1 MVEIL
6 REEMARRLKL
16 ESTAEINWE
25 VTNRLAKE
33 PKYIEFNKWLDD
45 NGAHRPSVRYPAAF
59 GKNGQLIGLAA
70 TR

>member
-25 VTNRLAKE
+25 VTNQLAQE
-33 PKYIEFNKWLDD
+33 PKYVEFNKWLDD
-45 NGAHRPSVRYPAAF
+45 NGARRPSVRYPAAF
-59 GKNGQLIGLAA
+59 GKTG
-70 TR
+70 